1 MTRKQH
7 VRLVA
12 CVVLRHLQPEVSS
25 RRLDSEIG
33 RACVVHTNGKGL
45 SNTMSECRPFEE
57 ILKEGLTSPGE
68 TLAGESVTVP

>member
-7 VRLVA
+7 VGLVA
-12 CVVLRHLQPEVSS
+12 CVVLRHLQPEVRS

-33 RACVVHTNGKGL
+33 RAGVVHTNGERL
-45 SNTMSECRPFEE
+45 SNAMSELRVFEG
-57 ILKEGLTSPGE
+57 IPKENLTSPGE